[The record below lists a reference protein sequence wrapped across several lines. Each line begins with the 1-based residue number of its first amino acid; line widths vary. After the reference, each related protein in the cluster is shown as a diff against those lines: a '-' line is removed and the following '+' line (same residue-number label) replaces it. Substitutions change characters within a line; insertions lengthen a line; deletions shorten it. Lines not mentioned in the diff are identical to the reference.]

1 MSNFCCFSTKQQINE
16 LVLLIVNKIKMIEC
30 GIFDHSGS
38 RVGDT
43 NGIQTSIKRVPL
55 AELQP
60 NTPSPSFVK
69 SKVCENISIL
79 CSGGLTVD
87 QKELVDYSSSARA
100 TGAPLENDCTLDSY
114 RTPMKRQE
122 CFDLIDS
129 VSMTSTLDDDFDES
143 ILEEIDALFEQKSAA
158 RAEGQVLSC
167 DIDPGGHHD
176 GNSNGDLSASLESVT
191 GYESVKMEGALDS
204 GSDLDP
210 ITKGSETS
218 QTIEIG
224 NMPEEYSKYLQSLN
238 DRQREAA
245 CNDISVPLMI
255 VAGPGSGKV
264 PLYLSLLFSYT
275 YIKKM
280 IFLISILIYPILYSY
295 IL

>member
-1 MSNFCCFSTKQQINE
+1 MWLF
-16 LVLLIVNKIKMIEC
+16 LLIVNKIKMIEC
-30 GIFDHSGS
+30 GIFDHSGF

-55 AELQP
+55 VELQP

-69 SKVCENISIL
+69 SKVCENISSS
-79 CSGGLTVD
+79 CSGGLTLD
-87 QKELVDYSSSARA
+87 RKELVDHS
-100 TGAPLENDCTLDSY
+100 PLENDCVLDSY
-114 RTPMKRQE
+114 TTPMKQQE

-129 VSMTSTLDDDFDES
+129 VSMTSSTLDDDFDES
-143 ILEEIDALFEQKSAA
+143 ILEEIDALCEQKSAA
-158 RAEGQVLSC
+158 KAERQVLSC
-167 DIDPGGHHD
+167 DIDPGSHHD
-176 GNSNGDLSASLESVT
+176 GNCNGDLSASLESVT
-191 GYESVKMEGALDS
+191 GNESVKMEGALDF

-210 ITKGSETS
+210 TTKGSDTS
-218 QTIEIG
+218 QTIETG

-264 PLYLSLLFSYT
+264 PLYLPLLFSYT

-280 IFLISILIYPILYSY
+280 IFLISILVYPILYSY

>member
-1 MSNFCCFSTKQQINE
+1 MCLF
-16 LVLLIVNKIKMIEC
+16 LLIVNKIKTIEC
-30 GIFDHSGS
+30 GIFDHSGF

-69 SKVCENISIL
+69 SKVCENKRSS
-79 CSGGLTVD
+79 CSGGLTLD
-87 QKELVDYSSSARA
+87 RKELVDHS
-100 TGAPLENDCTLDSY
+100 PLENDCVLDSY
-114 RTPMKRQE
+114 TTPMKQQE

-129 VSMTSTLDDDFDES
+129 VSMTSSTLDDDFDES
-143 ILEEIDALFEQKSAA
+143 ILEEIDALCEQKSAA
-158 RAEGQVLSC
+158 KAERQVLSC
-167 DIDPGGHHD
+167 DIDPGSHHD
-176 GNSNGDLSASLESVT
+176 GNSNGDLSASSESFT
-191 GYESVKMEGALDS
+191 GYGSVQMEGALDS

-210 ITKGSETS
+210 TTKGSETS
-218 QTIEIG
+218 QTIETG

-264 PLYLSLLFSYT
+264 PLYLPLLFSYT

-280 IFLISILIYPILYSY
+280 IFLISILVYPILYSY

>member
-1 MSNFCCFSTKQQINE
+1 MCLF
-16 LVLLIVNKIKMIEC
+16 LLIVNKIKMIEC
-30 GIFDHSGS
+30 GIFDHSGF

-60 NTPSPSFVK
+60 DTPSPSFVK
-69 SKVCENISIL
+69 SKVCENKRSS
-79 CSGGLTVD
+79 CSGGLTLD
-87 QKELVDYSSSARA
+87 RKELVDHS
-100 TGAPLENDCTLDSY
+100 PLENDCVLDSY
-114 RTPMKRQE
+114 TTPVKQQE

-129 VSMTSTLDDDFDES
+129 VSMTSSTLDDDFDES
-143 ILEEIDALFEQKSAA
+143 ILEEIDALCEQKSAA
-158 RAEGQVLSC
+158 KAERQVLSC
-167 DIDPGGHHD
+167 DIDPGSHHD
-176 GNSNGDLSASLESVT
+176 GNSNGDLSASSESFT
-191 GYESVKMEGALDS
+191 GYGSVQMEGALDS

-210 ITKGSETS
+210 TTKGSDTS
-218 QTIEIG
+218 QTIETG

-264 PLYLSLLFSYT
+264 LLYLSLLFSYT

-280 IFLISILIYPILYSY
+280 TFLISILVYPILYSY

>member
-1 MSNFCCFSTKQQINE
+1 MSLF
-16 LVLLIVNKIKMIEC
+16 LLIVNKIKMIEC

-55 AELQP
+55 VELQP
-60 NTPSPSFVK
+60 NTASPPSFVK
-69 SKVCENISIL
+69 SKVCENISIS
-79 CSGGLTVD
+79 CSGGLTAD

-100 TGAPLENDCTLDSY
+100 TGAPLESDCTLDSY
-114 RTPMKRQE
+114 RTPMKQQE

-143 ILEEIDALFEQKSAA
+143 ILEEIDALCEQKSSAK
-158 RAEGQVLSC
+158 AEGQVL
-167 DIDPGGHHD
+167 HHD
-176 GNSNGDLSASLESVT
+176 GNTNGDLSASLESVT

-218 QTIEIG
+218 QTIETG

-280 IFLISILIYPILYSY
+280 IFSISILVYPILYSC

>member
-1 MSNFCCFSTKQQINE
+1 MCLF
-16 LVLLIVNKIKMIEC
+16 LLIVNKIKMIEC
-30 GIFDHSGS
+30 GIFDHSGF

-69 SKVCENISIL
+69 SKVCENISSS
-79 CSGGLTVD
+79 CSRGLTVD
-87 QKELVDYSSSARA
+87 QKELVDHS
-100 TGAPLENDCTLDSY
+100 PLENDCVLDSY
-114 RTPMKRQE
+114 TTPVKQQE

-129 VSMTSTLDDDFDES
+129 VSMTSSTLDDDFDES
-143 ILEEIDALFEQKSAA
+143 ILEEIDALCEQKSAA
-158 RAEGQVLSC
+158 KAERQVLSC
-167 DIDPGGHHD
+167 DIDPGSHHD
-176 GNSNGDLSASLESVT
+176 GNSNGDPSASSESVT
-191 GYESVKMEGALDS
+191 GYESVQMEGALDS
-204 GSDLDP
+204 RSDLDP
-210 ITKGSETS
+210 TTKGSDTS
-218 QTIEIG
+218 QIIETG

-280 IFLISILIYPILYSY
+280 MFLISILVYPILYSY

>member
-1 MSNFCCFSTKQQINE
+1 M
-16 LVLLIVNKIKMIEC
+16 LIVNKIKMIEC
-30 GIFDHSGS
+30 GIFDHSGF

-60 NTPSPSFVK
+60 NTPSLSFVK
-69 SKVCENISIL
+69 SKVCENISSS

-87 QKELVDYSSSARA
+87 KKELVDHSSSARV
-100 TGAPLENDCTLDSY
+100 TCAPLENDCMLDSY
-114 RTPMKRQE
+114 KTPMKQQE

-129 VSMTSTLDDDFDES
+129 VSMTSSTLDDDFDES
-143 ILEEIDALFEQKSAA
+143 ILEEIDALCKQKSAA
-158 RAEGQVLSC
+158 KAEREVLSC
-167 DIDPGGHHD
+167 DIDPGSHHD
-176 GNSNGDLSASLESVT
+176 GNSNGDLSASSESVT
-191 GYESVKMEGALDS
+191 RYESVKMEGALDS

-210 ITKGSETS
+210 TTKGSETS
-218 QTIEIG
+218 QTIETG

-264 PLYLSLLFSYT
+264 LLYLSLLFSYT
-275 YIKKM
+275 
-280 IFLISILIYPILYSY
+280 
-295 IL
+295 

>member
-1 MSNFCCFSTKQQINE
+1 MCLF
-16 LVLLIVNKIKMIEC
+16 LLIVNKIKMIEC
-30 GIFDHSGS
+30 GIFDHSGF

-60 NTPSPSFVK
+60 DTPSPSFVK
-69 SKVCENISIL
+69 SKVCENISSS
-79 CSGGLTVD
+79 CSGGLTLD
-87 QKELVDYSSSARA
+87 RKELVDHS
-100 TGAPLENDCTLDSY
+100 PLENDCVLDSY
-114 RTPMKRQE
+114 TTPMKQQE

-129 VSMTSTLDDDFDES
+129 VSMTSSTLDDDFDES
-143 ILEEIDALFEQKSAA
+143 ILEEIDALCKQKSAA
-158 RAEGQVLSC
+158 KAERQVLSC
-167 DIDPGGHHD
+167 DIDPGSHHD
-176 GNSNGDLSASLESVT
+176 GNSNGDLSASSESFT
-191 GYESVKMEGALDS
+191 GYGSVQMEGALDS

-210 ITKGSETS
+210 TTKGSDTS
-218 QTIEIG
+218 QTIETG

-275 YIKKM
+275 
-280 IFLISILIYPILYSY
+280 
-295 IL
+295 